1 MSWLPSKNLLEYT
14 KCKEGCR
21 GPNGEHVSSEVR
33 AGTYKGKL
41 GVYGDQISY
50 SQKGLLT
57 GPWGITTWC
66 NKVLKAN
73 GLPTIEKGATFT
85 VEEADKMLAAVTA
98 HNGESIEA
106 HCKKIGLNITA
117 QNKIDV
123 MIELAHGSP
132 DRARKYAESFKG
144 KSDQEVADMLKR
156 RIHGPNQANMKAAL
170 DCGYTIFG
178 YMWCGQI
185 GKMDGLNPKTAVYK
199 GWEAYSKLGMPTGGV
214 ASSGVGDSSGGYGDS
229 SSGAGGGVSKFW
241 YLGAAH
247 NILNN
252 AQMEKLYV
260 ECKLR
265 GCNLSLLR
273 GEKVP
278 VLMIDKQHQVNV
290 AEQDNAYIDPT
301 TIMDT
306 WASGW
311 FMIGGLSYIYDPIEN
326 PAANKW
332 TTIMKLQR
340 MEWPTPTEV
349 TDPSARH
356 VRSIRYNI
364 GMGDFKVDEI
374 AGVEDFSL
382 VDSADAIIGVND
394 CTQRIQKLVKLMD
407 KFDIKYRIVSA
418 RRYPINENG
427 EIVKSRAGD
436 TTSFATVTFGGA
448 YAFKCANGIRFF
460 RNPISDHSIGDA
472 IDIIQQDGENFNKVL
487 ADIISSDEILIHM
500 YETGLVLYEETAID
514 DLGAATSHFH
524 IGTNV
529 NFKDSERATIAKN
542 WWEAV
547 MKVRETKSIKGYLL
561 TLAASK
567 AKSLGGASIDIEH
580 HSKANDW
587 VLRKLF
593 TTDADWQSQSFNKRE
608 LSYDDW
614 VEKAQKN
621 LQMNLKES
629 KAKYFA
635 TKDPSTGKVILYTEE
650 DDKKKKNGK
659 DSDPIRTLYP
669 ESTGVD
675 TASAEAKKLSAQ
687 ELQNVDLWDRY
698 AQDCM
703 TAYNT
708 LNLYYN
714 SCMNNQMKPS
724 ETKVL
729 VAIKDLKNAA
739 ANIKVI
745 LDANPSSAMINSGMD
760 ERLIKRNLLDTKYR
774 NSVTLIQRMDA
785 LIKKGNVDIIRDAYA
800 AGETGVILQTGNT
813 DSSTRDSSTK
823 DSSTRD
829 SSTGTKFNAKVVN
842 IVTNS
847 DNISE
852 SDLYAFLND
861 CINKAADLYSKC
873 VNYTKSYYYD
883 PIYMSV
889 ETLEEKINIG
899 DDPIYNFGDAGLDMM
914 PVEALTGTSEFGGW
928 TYLSFIDYL
937 FDKVGSNKI
946 VISYIPPVKYDMAGF
961 EEQEIFVYNPIY
973 NQYGSVETGGYLT
986 NDGHLS
992 LIIKKEQSTWL
1003 KYINSVKEIFA
1014 DTGSYNFDIG
1024 TLDYFIQGGGSPGN
1038 ATQKKLFDAVKK
1050 YVSSDIRSMW
1060 EYMSDYESAKAT
1072 GVLDNISVGEYNK
1085 LNSPLKAL
1093 ILSYQRAQQIMD
1105 VIEKNNT

>member
-1 MSWLPSKNLLEYT
+1 MAWKITAGVKAAVVQSEGWKNSGYVLGKEGAPSVGVGHFCSGSTPSYISSKNI
-14 KCKEGCR
+14 
-21 GPNGEHVSSEVR
+21 
-33 AGTYKGKL
+33 AGTNGDLYGYVKGGGTLSDDQVIKLLDADLEHNMQTVWSSCQNKNYSAPQVAVLVMFSHWSPKFAKEVAGYLAKDDMAGAKSCYLSKYSCKDPQFNATHKRRRENEWQMFETGKWHDPYGKL
-41 GVYGDQISY
+41 SDDQY
-50 SQKGLLT
+50 
-57 GPWGITTWC
+57 
-66 NKVLKAN
+66 V
-73 GLPTIEKGATFT
+73 EK
-85 VEEADKMLAAVTA
+85 L
-98 HNGESIEA
+98 
-106 HCKKIGLNITA
+106 KKILKEHFGGADL
-117 QNKIDV
+117 D
-123 MIELAHGSP
+123 
-132 DRARKYAESFKG
+132 AEGGGFS
-144 KSDQEVADMLKR
+144 
-156 RIHGPNQANMKAAL
+156 
-170 DCGYTIFG
+170 
-178 YMWCGQI
+178 
-185 GKMDGLNPKTAVYK
+185 
-199 GWEAYSKLGMPTGGV
+199 TGGG
-214 ASSGVGDSSGGYGDS
+214 SFDSSGGQQ
-229 SSGAGGGVSKFW
+229 AGGGVSKFW

-278 VLMIDKQHQVNV
+278 VLMIDKQHKVNV
-290 AEQDNAYIDPT
+290 AEQDNAFVDPT
-301 TIMDT
+301 TMMDT

-349 TDPSARH
+349 TDPSARN

-374 AGVEDFSL
+374 AGIDDFSL
-382 VDSADAIIGVND
+382 VDSAEAIIGVND

-407 KFDIKYRIVSA
+407 KVGVKYRIVSG

-427 EIVKSRAGD
+427 EIVKSKAG
-436 TTSFATVTFGGA
+436 TTNSFATVTFGGA

-472 IDIIQQDGENFNKVL
+472 IDIIQQDGENFNRVL
-487 ADIISSDEILIHM
+487 SDIISSDEILIHM

-529 NFKDSERATIAKN
+529 NFRDSERATIAKN
-542 WWEAV
+542 WWNAV

-593 TTDADWQSQSFNKRE
+593 TTDNDWQNQSFNRRE

-629 KAKYFA
+629 KSKYFA
-635 TKDPSTGKVILYTEE
+635 TTDPSTGKVTLYTE
-650 DDKKKKNGK
+650 DDGKKQNGK
-659 DSDPIRTLYP
+659 DNDPIRTLYS
-669 ESTGVD
+669 ENTGVD
-675 TASAEAKKLSAQ
+675 VTNAEAKKLSSV
-687 ELQNVDLWDRY
+687 ELQNIDLWDRY

-724 ETKVL
+724 EAKAL
-729 VAIKDLKNAA
+729 IAMKDLKNAA

-745 LDANPSSAMINSGMD
+745 LDANPSSEIINSGND

-774 NSVTLIQRMDA
+774 NALTLLQRMEA
-785 LIKKGNVDIIRDAYA
+785 LIKKGNVDIIKDAYA
-800 AGETGVILQTGNT
+800 AGETGVILQTGNDEGST
-813 DSSTRDSSTK
+813 SSDSSTNDSSTN
-823 DSSTRD
+823 DSSSG
-829 SSTGTKFNAKVVN
+829 SSFNAKIVN

-847 DNISE
+847 DNIPESE
-852 SDLYAFLND
+852 LYAFLND

-873 VNYTKSYYYD
+873 VNYTKNYYYD
-883 PIYMSV
+883 PVYMLTDTIES
-889 ETLEEKINIG
+889 KINSG
-899 DDPIYNFGDAGLDMM
+899 DTPIANLGNDALDML
-914 PVEALTGTSEFGGW
+914 PVEAVTNASEFGGW
-928 TYLSFIDYL
+928 TYLSFVDYL
-937 FDKVGSNKI
+937 FNKI
-946 VISYIPPVKYDMAGF
+946 GTNKIIICHIPPIRYDAPDRD
-961 EEQEIFVYNPIY
+961 IIVYNPIY
-973 NQYGSVETGGYLT
+973 NQQGTVEYEDLID
-986 NDGHLS
+986 DGHLV
-992 LIIKKEQSTWL
+992 LIIKKEQSVWTQ
-1003 KYINSVKEIFA
+1003 YIAAIKGLFA
-1014 DTGSYNFDIG
+1014 NTGSYSLETG
-1024 TLDYFIQGGGSPGN
+1024 TLDYFIQGAGSIEEIFE
-1038 ATQKKLFDAVKK
+1038 KKVYAAIKK
-1050 YVSSDIRSMW
+1050 YVSSDIRFMW
-1060 EYMSDYESAKAT
+1060 EYITDYESAKSN
-1072 GVLDNISVGEYNK
+1072 GVLDNISVEEYNK
-1085 LNSPLKAL
+1085 LNSPLKTL
-1093 ILSYQRAQQIMD
+1093 ILSYQKAEQVMEI
-1105 VIEKNNT
+1105 IERVNS

>member
-1 MSWLPSKNLLEYT
+1 MGWRITAGVKAAIVASEGWKNASYTLKGESACSVGVGHYCKGSTPSYISSKNI
-14 KCKEGCR
+14 
-21 GPNGEHVSSEVR
+21 
-33 AGTYKGKL
+33 AGTNGDLYGYVKGGGTLTDEQVIKL
-41 GVYGDQISY
+41 LDADLERNMQ
-50 SQKGLLT
+50 
-57 GPWGITTWC
+57 TTWASC
-66 NKVLKAN
+66 QNKNYSAPQIATLLMFSHWSPAA
-73 GLPTIEKGATFT
+73 GAQ
-85 VEEADKMLAAVTA
+85 VAKYLAAGDIAGCKTYYLNKYGCENPKYNEVHKRRRLNEWQMFETGKWHDPYGKISDDA
-98 HNGESIEA
+98 YVA
-106 HCKKIGLNITA
+106 KLKKILSEHFGGADLDA
-117 QNKIDV
+117 
-123 MIELAHGSP
+123 EGGGFGSG
-132 DRARKYAESFKG
+132 F
-144 KSDQEVADMLKR
+144 
-156 RIHGPNQANMKAAL
+156 N
-170 DCGYTIFG
+170 
-178 YMWCGQI
+178 
-185 GKMDGLNPKTAVYK
+185 
-199 GWEAYSKLGMPTGGV
+199 
-214 ASSGVGDSSGGYGDS
+214 SSTGDSSGGM
-229 SSGAGGGVSKFW
+229 AGGGVSKFW

-278 VLMIDKQHQVNV
+278 VLMIDKQHKVNV
-290 AEQDNAYIDPT
+290 AEQDNAFIDPT

-349 TDPSARH
+349 TDPSARN

-374 AGVEDFSL
+374 AGVDDFSL
-382 VDSADAIIGVND
+382 VDSTEAIIGVND

-407 KFDIKYRIVSA
+407 KEAIKYRIVSA

-427 EIVKSRAGD
+427 EIVKSKAGD
-436 TTSFATVTFGGA
+436 TNSFATVTFGDA

-472 IDIIQQDGENFNKVL
+472 IDIIQQDGENFNRVL
-487 ADIISSDEILIHM
+487 SDIISSDEILIHM

-529 NFKDSERATIAKN
+529 NFRDSERATIAKN
-542 WWEAV
+542 WWDAV

-587 VLRKLF
+587 ILRKLY
-593 TTDADWQSQSFNKRE
+593 TTDKDWQSQSFNKRE

-635 TKDPSTGKVILYTEE
+635 TKDPSTGKITLYSEDDGKKKEEKNPVRTLYTE
-650 DDKKKKNGK
+650 N
-659 DSDPIRTLYP
+659 
-669 ESTGVD
+669 TGIDV
-675 TASAEAKKLSAQ
+675 TGAEAKNLSAR
-687 ELQNVDLWDRY
+687 ELQNIDLWDRY

-714 SCMNNQMKPS
+714 SCMNNQLKPS
-724 ETKVL
+724 DTKIL
-729 VAIKDLKNAA
+729 IALKDLKNAV

-745 LDANPSSAMINSGMD
+745 LDANPSSELIHSGND

-774 NSVTLIQRMDA
+774 NSLTLIQRIET

-800 AGETGVILQTGNT
+800 AGETGIILQTG
-813 DSSTRDSSTK
+813 DISTGRDSSV
-823 DSSTRD
+823 DGSIGD
-829 SSTGTKFNAKVVN
+829 SSTGKPAFGAKIVN

-847 DNISE
+847 DNISD
-852 SDLYAFLND
+852 SDLYTFINN
-861 CINKAADLYSKC
+861 CINQAADLYNKC
-873 VNYTKSYYYD
+873 INYINKFYYD
-883 PIYMSV
+883 PIYMTTSI
-889 ETLEEKINIG
+889 LEDKINFSG
-899 DDPIYNFGDAGLDMM
+899 
-914 PVEALTGTSEFGGW
+914 SEEW

-937 FDKVGSNKI
+937 FNNIGSNNLI
-946 VISYIPPVKYDMAGF
+946 ICQIPAIRDDTEVLQG
-961 EEQEIFVYNPIY
+961 IIVYNPIY
-973 NQYGSVETGGYLT
+973 NQYGTVEQSQGEMEDSHTIF
-986 NDGHLS
+986 
-992 LIIKKEQSTWL
+992 IIKKDKLSWS
-1003 KYINSVKEIFA
+1003 KYINAVKSLFPN
-1014 DTGSYNFDIG
+1014 TGSYSLDAG
-1024 TLDYFIQGGGSPGN
+1024 QLDYFIQGGGSIPSN
-1038 ATQKKLFDAVKK
+1038 IQKDVYNSIKK
-1050 YVSSDIRSMW
+1050 YVSSDIRTMW
-1060 EYMSDYESAKAT
+1060 EYINDYQSAKST
-1072 GVLDNISVGEYNK
+1072 GVLDNISIEEYNK
-1085 LNSPLKAL
+1085 LNSPLKKL
-1093 ILSYQRAQQIMD
+1093 ILSFQNTEKIMQLIEQNAQ
-1105 VIEKNNT
+1105 